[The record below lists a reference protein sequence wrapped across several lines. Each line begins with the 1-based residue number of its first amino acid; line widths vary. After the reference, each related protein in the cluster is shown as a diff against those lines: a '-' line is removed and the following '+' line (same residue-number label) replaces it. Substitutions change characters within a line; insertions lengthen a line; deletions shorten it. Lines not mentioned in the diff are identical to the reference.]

1 MKFPF
6 LTLKTLVKLWINVF
20 MIALL
25 IGSSVFGNGPIQPRN
40 ILSSD
45 SQSSQIAPESPSSSD
60 QSLRS
65 YSDTKDSPEP
75 RSTKTSSIAP
85 QLQSASPIAA
95 PLDQEESW
103 TSYRLWYSAS
113 TPSYV
118 GAYWYSI
125 GTDYKYE
132 WDFSTSNA
140 VTIEVWA
147 FNSSEFSDFSSGFSA
162 WGYKLSSGE
171 TSDSGT
177 WYPLYTETWY
187 LLFWNN
193 DNSAPYTDLT
203 ASITLIWLGEITI
216 TTPSSS
222 DEWTMGETYDIE
234 WTSSHSSPTDPNP
247 YATIELV
254 ERQGTLPPT
263 WGPSLMTIAASTS
276 NDGSYS
282 WTLPN
287 SVPPLSLLSP
297 GYGIKISSTNE
308 PSKVYDYSAVFLIL
322 GGPPAPAL
330 TSPANASI
338 IANSTPHLDWEPAVG
353 ALSTAVEYQVQVDDS
368 SLFGSPVVNETT
380 TDTDYSTTSLL
391 DGSYYWRVRGKNAT
405 DYWGA
410 WSESWSFVIR
420 MLSITITS
428 PTSSSAWEIGS
439 TYEITWTSVGNI
451 SWVDIALYNGTSTL
465 LGPIAI
471 DEPNDGSFSW
481 IIPWGVL
488 NTGSNY
494 WIALQYDSD
503 GDEIYDVYD
512 YTDDFELK
520 APDGT
525 LSVTSP
531 TSSSI
536 WVLGD
541 LVTITWGSTGDI
553 PIVDIFLIKGATVL
567 GWLAIDTQNTGSYVW
582 TINSTLTPGSDYA
595 IGISSDYNG
604 DFNPDFYA
612 TSDDF
617 TIVAPESTEPTGTT
631 TDGAAATS
639 SEQEEPNLISD
650 ALGFETP
657 LLMLVMLM
665 SFLLLVRLKRKRTHK
680 P

>member
-1 MKFPF
+1 
-6 LTLKTLVKLWINVF
+6 
-20 MIALL
+20 
-25 IGSSVFGNGPIQPRN
+25 
-40 ILSSD
+40 
-45 SQSSQIAPESPSSSD
+45 
-60 QSLRS
+60 
-65 YSDTKDSPEP
+65 
-75 RSTKTSSIAP
+75 
-85 QLQSASPIAA
+85 
-95 PLDQEESW
+95 ESW
-103 TSYRLWYSAS
+103 TNQILWYSAT

-162 WGYKLSSGE
+162 WGYKLSSGK

-193 DNSAPYTDLT
+193 DDSAPFTYLT
-203 ASITLIWLGEITI
+203 ASITLIWLGEIAI
-216 TTPSSS
+216 STPSSS
-222 DEWTMGETYDIE
+222 DEWTMGETHDIE

-247 YATIELV
+247 YVKIELV

-263 WGPSLMTIAASTS
+263 WGPTLITITASTS

-330 TSPANASI
+330 TSPANASV

-353 ALSTAVEYQVQVDDS
+353 VLSTAVEYQVQVDNS
-368 SLFGSPVVNETT
+368 SLFGSPDVNETT
-380 TDTDYSTTSLL
+380 TDTDYSATSLL
-391 DGSYYWRVRGKNAT
+391 DGSYYWRVRGKNST

-410 WSESWSFVIR
+410 WSESWSFIVR
-420 MLSITITS
+420 TLSITITS
-428 PTSSSAWEIGS
+428 PTSSSVWEIGS
-439 TYEITWTSVGNI
+439 TYDITWTSVGNI
-451 SWVDIALYNGTSTL
+451 SWVDIALYNGTSNL

-471 DEPNDGSFSW
+471 EEPNDGSYSW
-481 IIPWGVL
+481 TIPWGVL
-488 NTGSNY
+488 TVGSNY

-503 GDEIYDVYD
+503 GDEIYDVYT

-525 LSVTSP
+525 LSITSP

-536 WVLGD
+536 WVHGTS
-541 LVTITWGSTGDI
+541 VTITWTSTGSI
-553 PIVDIFLIKGATVL
+553 PIVDIFLIKGIDVL

-582 TINSTLTPGSDYA
+582 TVNSTLTSGSDYA

-617 TIVAPESTEPTGTT
+617 TITAPTTSMEPS
-631 TDGAAATS
+631 DSISEDATS
-639 SEQEEPNLISD
+639 EDATSEDGSEADLLSD
-650 ALGFETP
+650 ALGFEAP
-657 LLMLVMLM
+657 LLMVTMTLG
-665 SFLLLVRLKRKRTHK
+665 FLLLVHQKRKRSS
-680 P
+680 